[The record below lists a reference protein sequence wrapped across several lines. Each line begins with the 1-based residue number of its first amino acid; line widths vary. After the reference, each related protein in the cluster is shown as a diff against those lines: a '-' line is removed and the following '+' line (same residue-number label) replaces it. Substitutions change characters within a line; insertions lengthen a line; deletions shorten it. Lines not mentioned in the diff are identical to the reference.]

1 MAQRPQVR
9 QFQAPTQADIRPAA
23 SPVETYVRPVVQDQA
38 PSELSQFLSAITPAI
53 KVEAEQRKLDRL
65 KKEREIA
72 NGIQRNK
79 EAQLTAKKDE
89 LLGNLYL
96 DYVKDTDA
104 SHAKTKEQIIAERSE
119 YTDNYIGQLRQSGV
133 DENLITAF
141 ETEIMTGHSAF
152 INDKWMVG
160 KLDYEQTQQ
169 LNELA
174 QPIFTMNALAEA
186 NEGVTL
192 EQGKQRIHKYIT
204 DFKSVNPDISWDRI
218 NSFLIDKAFDD
229 SKDRPNSPLIA
240 WLSDADLSMNQ
251 LNNSK
256 YADKAAA
263 IRQRRED
270 SLKLSKS
277 EQTTLVKGQFYGS
290 QSFNYFETGDTSGMA
305 YDKDI
310 TMGDVSFRPDQT
322 SMSQAID
329 TEWSTRSI
337 GFEQEMQEI
346 ANSDLPDDQKVA
358 KITAITTNKIEP
370 LNRQYFDYYAAT
382 GQVPPRVGQGSLDF
396 KLNVSKNVTDPE
408 VKEKLEQSY
417 KELDTFSK
425 YGGSLKSVLGD
436 KEDEFIAIQTL
447 VDNNV
452 LDLPEATAYIQGTEL
467 DPNKIVTVTEDTVR
481 SSLDSIETYSL
492 GFLTGSDKDN
502 VDNLAIMLPE
512 IQKVAGLI
520 QQVKGGDESDIIA
533 EAITK
538 VAANY
543 QAATMPSG
551 KKFLLNMP
559 ANSKQ
564 AKAAV
569 EDIEQGIASIMGDGD
584 LVAAIHTQLGLEP
597 RYVLDDA
604 EGTIVGRSQLAQAR
618 REGKFPVRV
627 YADQANFELTLT
639 QTANPNEV
647 YVTAVSKDGSETF
660 NLTTINLNSYGKG
673 KLNQLRE
680 SYITAAKGQITSEVT
695 GADELEI
702 GKPVDTVFDIDTSQ
716 EEDEVLAPVISV
728 LEEQRRMYGAEADR
742 RTAEAGV
749 RDYMEKQRDE
759 ILGRARIAMQNQGVT
774 PEVAE
779 EASQGIFDT
788 IFGGISDLFGG
799 TAEAADVEQPS
810 ETSSADRTFSDRKAD
825 VGTIQGTD
833 VQSKAS
839 NLIQVQEDFRANPYK
854 DGKNKSVG
862 YGFYLPSLEADE
874 KALIADVNNI
884 TEPEAQAVMKL
895 KVSKITNFMTDEIQG
910 FGTLPEQSQIAV
922 ISMGFQ
928 LGRENVRDEWPK
940 FMTSLREAAQLPT
953 GSAQQKKALKEASNH
968 MLFNM
973 DGRRKTKTNWHKQTP
988 NRANE
993 MALALQGN

>member
-23 SPVETYVRPVVQDQA
+23 SPVETYIRPVVQAQA
-38 PSELSQFLSAITPAI
+38 PSELTQFLSAISPAI
-53 KVEAEQRKLDRL
+53 EVEAEQRKVERL

-79 EAQLTAKKDE
+79 EAQLVAKKDE

-96 DYVKDTDA
+96 DYVKDTDV

-119 YTDNYIGQLRQSGV
+119 YTDNYIGQLRESGV

-169 LNELA
+169 LNELV

-192 EQGKQRIHKYIT
+192 EQGKQRIHKYVT
-204 DFKSVNPDISWDRI
+204 DFKNVNPDISWDRI
-218 NSFLIDKAFDD
+218 NSYLIDKAFDD

-240 WLSDADLSMNQ
+240 WLSDPDLSMNQ

-270 SLKLSKS
+270 SLKLSKT
-277 EQTTLVKGQFYGS
+277 EQKELAEGQFYGS
-290 QSFNYFETGDTSGMA
+290 QSFNFFETGDTSGMA

-310 TMGDVSFRPDQT
+310 TMGDVTFRPDQK
-322 SMSQAID
+322 SMSQAVD
-329 TEWSTRSI
+329 VEWSTRSI
-337 GFEQEMQEI
+337 GFEQEMQDI

-370 LNRQYFDYYAAT
+370 LNKQYFDYYAAT
-382 GQVPPRVGQGSLDF
+382 GQVPPRVGQGALDF
-396 KLNVSKNVTDPE
+396 KLNANKNVTDPD
-408 VKEKLEQSY
+408 VIQKLEQSY
-417 KELDTFSK
+417 KSLDTFSK
-425 YGGSLKSVLGD
+425 YGGSVKSVLGD
-436 KEDEFIAIQTL
+436 KADDFLAIQTL

-452 LDLPEATAYIQGTEL
+452 LDLPEATGYIQGTEL
-467 DPNKIVTVTEDTVR
+467 DPNKTITVTEDTIS

-492 GFLTGSDKDN
+492 GFLTGTDKDN
-502 VDNLAIMLPE
+502 VENLAVMVPE

-520 QQVKGGDESDIIA
+520 QQVRGGEESDIIE

-564 AKAAV
+564 AKAAI
-569 EDIEQGIASIMGDGD
+569 EDIEQGIASIMGDSD
-584 LVAAIHTQLGLEP
+584 LVASIHTQLGLEP
-597 RYVLDDA
+597 RYVLDDDA
-604 EGTIVGRSQLAQAR
+604 GTIVGRSQLAQAR
-618 REGKFPVRV
+618 REGKFPARV
-627 YADQANFELTLT
+627 YSDQANFELTLR

-647 YVTAVSKDGSETF
+647 YVSAVSKDGSEVY

-680 SYITAAKGQITSEVT
+680 SYITKAKGQVTSEIT

-702 GKPVDTVFDIDTSQ
+702 GRPVDTVFDIDTS
-716 EEDEVLAPVISV
+716 EEKKRFAPVISTV
-728 LEEQRRMYGAEADR
+728 EEQSRLYGAEADR
-742 RTAEAGV
+742 RSAGADV
-749 RDYMEKQRDE
+749 RDYMEQQRNE
-759 ILGRARIAMQNQGVT
+759 ILGRARIAMQNQGVA

-799 TAEAADVEQPS
+799 TAEASDIVTPS
-810 ETSSADRTFSDRKAD
+810 ETSTDDRVFSDKKAD

-833 VQSKAS
+833 VQSKAA
-839 NLIQVQEDFRANPYK
+839 NLIQVQEDFRANPYQ

-862 YGFYLPSLEADE
+862 YGFYLPALEADE

-884 TEPEAQAVMKL
+884 TEPEAQAVMNL

-910 FGTLPEQSQIAV
+910 FATLPEQSQIAV

-940 FMTSLREAAQLPT
+940 FITSLRKAAQLPT
-953 GSAQQKKALKEASNH
+953 GSVQQKKVLKEASNH
-968 MLFNM
+968 MLFNI